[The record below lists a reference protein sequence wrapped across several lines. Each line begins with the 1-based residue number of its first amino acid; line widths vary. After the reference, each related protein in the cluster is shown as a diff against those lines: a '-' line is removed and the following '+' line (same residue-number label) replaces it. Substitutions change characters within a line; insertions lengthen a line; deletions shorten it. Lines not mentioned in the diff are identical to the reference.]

1 MSQSISSVGSSPSG
15 LASVGA
21 DVALQ
26 AKHGQCLRQ
35 LGDWEACP
43 SSKTPEGKKIIDNLR
58 SQIQRIESQ
67 MGTTPATATA
77 TATASPAAQPN
88 KGVSVDTLGGMIN
101 LYA

>member
-15 LASVGA
+15 QASVGA

-67 MGTTPATATA
+67 MGTTPSTATA
-77 TATASPAAQPN
+77 TATASPAAQPTT
-88 KGVSVDTLGGMIN
+88 GVSVDTLGGMIN

>member
-1 MSQSISSVGSSPSG
+1 
-15 LASVGA
+15 
-21 DVALQ
+21 
-26 AKHGQCLRQ
+26 LRQ

-67 MGTTPATATA
+67 MGAAP
-77 TATASPAAQPN
+77 ATASPAAQPTT
-88 KGVSVDTLGGMIN
+88 GVSVDTLGGMIN